1 MSLIVSIQRNPPIIE
16 YRMLGKRKEYFDQ
29 LLNGLRSLEERVR
42 TISQSEALPFSFF
55 RESFEKTQEL
65 SRLLHELELMQ
76 VDDMKHQMER
86 LVVFLS
92 ENENHHH
99 ADATVPSNTA
109 DEERSEIPET
119 AAAEDAY
126 RAETHEPTEES
137 PGDEPV
143 IQTKPP
149 VEAVSTSEEILTETS
164 KKLFVPGEGNRYAD
178 GITLPEYKNPRKAEP
193 VWPPEKPKPLFPP
206 SNTDEKPVI
215 PSLNDVIQAPPA
227 ILDLKRSI
235 SLNDRFLFQR
245 ELFHNDRNEMNSV
258 MISLN
263 AFESFEGVER
273 YLRETRPWD
282 FENQTVK
289 DFLRIIQ
296 KGFE

>member
-1 MSLIVSIQRNPPIIE
+1 
-16 YRMLGKRKEYFDQ
+16 MLEKRKETIDQ
-29 LLNGLRSLEERVR
+29 LLNDLRLLEERIS
-42 TISQSEALPFSFF
+42 TIRQSEALPFSFF
-55 RESFEKTQEL
+55 RESFEKTQDV

-76 VDDMKHQMER
+76 IDDMKHQMER

-92 ENENHHH
+92 ENENRLN
-99 ADATVPSNTA
+99 AAATAQSKMV
-109 DEERSEIPET
+109 DEETSEMAEAAAAADDTYRHDAQEQTVENPGEEPVVQSTIPVETVSTPEEIP
-119 AAAEDAY
+119 
-126 RAETHEPTEES
+126 
-137 PGDEPV
+137 
-143 IQTKPP
+143 
-149 VEAVSTSEEILTETS
+149 TETR
-164 KKLFVPGEGNRYAD
+164 KKTFVPGEGNRYAD
-178 GITLPEYKNPRKAEP
+178 GITLPEYKNPRKTEP
-193 VWPPEKPKPLFPP
+193 AWPPEKPKPVSMPL
-206 SNTDEKPVI
+206 NTDEKPVI

-245 ELFHNDRNEMNSV
+245 ELFHNDRNEMNNV

-263 AFESFEGVER
+263 AFETFERAES

>member
-1 MSLIVSIQRNPPIIE
+1 
-16 YRMLGKRKEYFDQ
+16 MLEKRKETIDQ
-29 LLNGLRSLEERVR
+29 LLNDLRSLEERIR
-42 TISQSEALPFSFF
+42 TIRQSEALPFSFF
-55 RESFEKTQEL
+55 RESFEKTQEV

-76 VDDMKHQMER
+76 IDDMKHQMER

-92 ENENHHH
+92 ENGNRHN
-99 ADATVPSNTA
+99 AGATVYSEA
-109 DEERSEIPET
+109 VDEEISEMPEALAT
-119 AAAEDAY
+119 DDAY
-126 RAETHEPTEES
+126 RLETPEQTEEN
-137 PGDEPV
+137 PVKEPV
-143 IQTKPP
+143 IRPTPP
-149 VEAVSTSEEILTETS
+149 VETASTPEEIPTEIR
-164 KKLFVPGEGNRYAD
+164 KKTFVSGEGNRYAD
-178 GITLPEYKNPRKAEP
+178 GITLPEYKNPRKTEP
-193 VWPPEKPKPLFPP
+193 AWPPEKPKPVSPLL
-206 SNTDEKPVI
+206 NTDEKPVI

-245 ELFHNDRNEMNSV
+245 ELFHNDRNEMNNV

-263 AFESFEGVER
+263 AFETFDRAEN
-273 YLRETRPWD
+273 YLKETRPWD